1 MPKDK
6 TDNFLKAIKKYAK
19 EQKTAMHGEVKQF
32 KTERLKTAEEEA
44 KRESQLLVKE
54 KLREARSRQTAR
66 FAKTVRE
73 GQSRLFLER
82 AAMVDEIFDL
92 AAQKLVAY
100 TAEARYTQQLKESA
114 KAIAELFDN
123 NDCVLFMNER
133 DLGMAEELK
142 GFFGGNVQVQADS
155 SIKIGGV
162 RGYCESK
169 SIIADETLDSKLD
182 AQREWFIESAALCV
196 L

>member
-1 MPKDK
+1 
-6 TDNFLKAIKKYAK
+6 
-19 EQKTAMHGEVKQF
+19 
-32 KTERLKTAEEEA
+32 
-44 KRESQLLVKE
+44 
-54 KLREARSRQTAR
+54 
-66 FAKTVRE
+66 
-73 GQSRLFLER
+73 
-82 AAMVDEIFDL
+82 MVDEIFDL